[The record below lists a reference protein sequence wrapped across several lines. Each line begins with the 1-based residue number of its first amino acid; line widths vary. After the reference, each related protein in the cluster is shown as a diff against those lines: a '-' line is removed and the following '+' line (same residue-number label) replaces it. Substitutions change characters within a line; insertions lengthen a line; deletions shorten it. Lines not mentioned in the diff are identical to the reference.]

1 MSLKDD
7 VNFFKSPA
15 CAIFGI
21 VEAASPNLAAI
32 RSKRARSL
40 SIFGLA
46 SLGKEYV
53 PAGNC
58 SGINLLSS
66 TIFSLIFDEA
76 AIGILPL
83 LT

>member
-7 VNFFKSPA
+7 LNFSKSPA

-21 VEAASPNLAAI
+21 VEAASLNFSAI
-32 RSKRARSL
+32 LSKRARSL

-58 SGINLLSS
+58 LGINLLSS
-66 TIFSLIFDEA
+66 MIFSLIFAEA
-76 AIGILPL
+76 VIGILPIFI
-83 LT
+83 

>member
-7 VNFFKSPA
+7 VNFSKSPA

-21 VEAASPNLAAI
+21 VEAASLKFADI
-32 RSKRARSL
+32 LSKRARSL

-58 SGINLLSS
+58 LGINLLSS
-66 TIFSLIFDEA
+66 MIFSLIFDEA
-76 AIGILPL
+76 VIGILPL
-83 LT
+83 FT